1 MIFKEGVEVKPIY
14 HKLAWVADNEAVQ
27 YALDNGYDYIL
38 RLDDDI
44 YGIEFGDVKK
54 LYNAQK
60 YFITGLMP
68 LGGPPY
74 ANVAFK
80 KQFKED
86 NLIDIALMK
95 SKGKFE
101 EIDESLTGVQEVDMT
116 ATPFALIKTETFNMI
131 KRPKGEWFEYI
142 PKCPP
147 DSIFCQRLDEVGIPR
162 YVHMDIRLSHKEVT
176 PHNRLPL
183 SQAYLIT
190 GYKEN
195 AFPEDS
201 EEYQRGKQIV
211 DNMETTRAEIKK
223 KIILTHR

>member
-27 YALDNGYDYIL
+27 YAMDNGYDYIL

-80 KQFKED
+80 KQYKED

-101 EIDESLTGVQEVDMT
+101 EIDESLTGVQEVDFT

-147 DSIFCQRLDEVGIPR
+147 DSIFCERLAEVGIPV

-176 PHNRLPL
+176 PHNRLAL

-190 GYKEN
+190 GYKEK
-195 AFPEDS
+195 AFPKDS
-201 EEYQRGKQIV
+201 EEYKRGKQIV
-211 DNMETTRAEIKK
+211 ENMERVKETVLKEQSKP
-223 KIILTHR
+223 H